1 MVSHQPTCD
10 GGTGEAMVGA
20 FEVTLQQAQNAGK
33 TACPVCA
40 GGTQQAAGNTNYL
53 SGNTLLSY
61 VRTLSSD
68 GSGLMV
74 YARPE
79 GPYFHITSDL
89 RRFDGRVLCQHAH
102 GAAVRHRALSE
113 LLLAGPRHRLLHGKR
128 HLVPQQSTCDGGTG
142 SSMRNATGMPLAV
155 ALVMGKGACPKC
167 IGSFSL
173 PNTGGG
179 TTGQG
184 TTGGA
189 TDGTVYVYAT
199 ENGRYYHINSTCD
212 GGTGSE
218 MRNAQRVTL
227 LSMLQIGREP
237 CPVCCSSANRTVY
250 ATPGGTYYHSTPPV
264 QACPAL
270 RRVRLRRRWPTA
282 ISAVRIA
289 GAPRAERAAK
299 AAREIPAP
307 AFPA

>member
-1 MVSHQPTCD
+1 
-10 GGTGEAMVGA
+10 
-20 FEVTLQQAQNAGK
+20 
-33 TACPVCA
+33 
-40 GGTQQAAGNTNYL
+40 
-53 SGNTLLSY
+53 
-61 VRTLSSD
+61 
-68 GSGLMV
+68 
-74 YARPE
+74 
-79 GPYFHITSDL
+79 
-89 RRFDGRVLCQHAH
+89 
-102 GAAVRHRALSE
+102 
-113 LLLAGPRHRLLHGKR
+113 
-128 HLVPQQSTCDGGTG
+128 
-142 SSMRNATGMPLAV
+142 MRNATGMPLAV

-250 ATPGGTYYHSTPPV
+250 ATPGGAYYHSYATCSGMSGATAGTLA
-264 QACPAL
+264 QALAYG
-270 RRVRLRRRWPTA
+270 